1 MYYYHAIFLQV
12 KGLADSDEDD
22 DAAKWIAKSRA
33 IADEKARAA
42 KREKMLQE
50 MENELGMII

>member
-1 MYYYHAIFLQV
+1 M